1 MKRTIESLSPEIKRA
16 LWPTLLRMITRKHAT
31 KVDIL
36 TEKSPQAEGE
46 ITINILDEENT
57 PTEN

>member
-1 MKRTIESLSPEIKRA
+1 
-16 LWPTLLRMITRKHAT
+16 MITRKHAT

>member
-1 MKRTIESLSPEIKRA
+1 MPIEISSFSPEIQKA
-16 LWPTLLRMITRKHAT
+16 MSPTLLRMITRKHAT

-46 ITINILDEENT
+46 VAITITATENT
-57 PTEN
+57 TTTA